1 MLYYFM
7 SINLVKLE
15 SQVNIDEDLG
25 KKGTFTVLV
34 GGLESPFQKS
44 IRQAVYT
51 LQSIDPVSKNI
62 L

>member
-44 IRQAVYT
+44 I
-51 LQSIDPVSKNI
+51 
-62 L
+62 